1 MQYWLI
7 KSEPNDYSIQD
18 LKTDHQA
25 IWDGV
30 RNYQARN
37 FLRQMQEGELTFY
50 YHSNTKTPGIV
61 GLAKVIQANVTD
73 PTQFDSNSH
82 YYDPKSTP
90 EQPRW
95 QTVEIEFVELFPEM
109 IPLTTLKQEFTGDEF
124 HLVRKGNRLSVIP
137 VPDKIAQRIL
147 AIKTAV

>member
-18 LKTDHQA
+18 LKNDQQA
-25 IWDGV
+25 LWDGV

-37 FLRQMQEGELTFY
+37 FLRQMQGGDLVFY
-50 YHSNTKTPGIV
+50 YHSNTKPPGIV
-61 GLAKVIQANVTD
+61 GLAKVVKANVTD
-73 PTQFDSNSH
+73 PTQFDQNSR

-95 QTVEIEFVELFPEM
+95 QTVEIELVEVFSAM
-109 IPLTTLKQEFTGDEF
+109 ITLTTLKQEFTAEEF
-124 HLVRKGNRLSVIP
+124 HLVRKGNRLSVMP
-137 VPDKIAQRIL
+137 VSDSVAQRIL
-147 AIKTAV
+147 ALNTTV